1 MAVIT
6 SGSIQVNAD
15 VLPSTS
21 NLAPDNEVI
30 NGAKAFMKSQLNSCS
45 KGWCDEFETGLNI
58 IIAIV

>member
-30 NGAKAFMKSQLNSCS
+30 NGAKAFMKSI
-45 KGWCDEFETGLNI
+45 EFLYYAEYLTDPGF
-58 IIAIV
+58 

>member
-30 NGAKAFMKSQLNSCS
+30 NGAKAFMKSQIELLYYTEYLTDQFLEAVS
-45 KGWCDEFETGLNI
+45 K
-58 IIAIV
+58 

>member
-30 NGAKAFMKSQLNSCS
+30 NGAKAFMKLQLNSCTTQNILCFLGAVS
-45 KGWCDEFETGLNI
+45 K
-58 IIAIV
+58 